1 MAWKKGG
8 YNKKGK
14 KSMPKSAGAGAVK
27 QVRPKAKTTGY
38 VNVKKL
44 ALAVSKINVNKQ
56 EKKRYHIYQT
66 DQLVSQL
73 KVVGSNF
80 ESGHFVSD
88 ITPAPSS
95 GTGITE
101 MVGNKIRLMSS
112 RFHFQFRQQSNVFG
126 GPIRGTIYVIQPVAR
141 SFDVPQI
148 PNEFLN
154 PNPFLSAQS
163 LSVYDNISNRNFDT
177 MKNYKV
183 WRKVPFKID
192 TDSSGSGAMV
202 MVKTFNVG
210 IKYNNGQGI
219 GMSLLSGIPLTDEL
233 KLLIV
238 LDSGNQS
245 TTVGSPI
252 PTGVVTAQATTGLTF
267 SYFVDHWYTDN

>member
-14 KSMPKSAGAGAVK
+14 KSMPKSGSAGAVK
-27 QVRPKAKTTGY
+27 QARSKPKVTGY

-44 ALAVSKINVNKQ
+44 AMAVSKINVNKQ
-56 EKKRYHIYQT
+56 EKKRYHLYQT

-73 KVVGSNF
+73 KVVGSDF
-80 ESGHFVSD
+80 QSGHFVGD
-88 ITPAPSS
+88 ITPTPEQ

-112 RFHFQFRQQSNVFG
+112 RLHFQFRQQSNAFG

-148 PNEFLN
+148 PGEFLN
-154 PNPFLSAQS
+154 PNPFLSAQA
-163 LSVYDNISNRNFDT
+163 LTVYDNISNRNFDT
-177 MKNYKV
+177 MKNFRV
-183 WRKVPFKID
+183 IRKVPFKID
-192 TDSSGSGAMV
+192 PDSSGSGAMV
-202 MVKTFNVG
+202 MVKTFNIG
-210 IKYNNGQGI
+210 IKYNKGQGI
-219 GMSLLSGIPLTDEL
+219 GMSLLSGIPITDEL

-238 LDSGNQS
+238 LDQGNQS
-245 TTVGSPI
+245 TTVGTPI
-252 PTGVVTAQATTGLTF
+252 PTGVVTAQATTGLIF